1 MKLRATVALLALAIP
16 ALAQQSTKITRLD
29 GTSITTAE
37 AEAFA
42 RKTLANTHTTGA
54 QISIL
59 NHGKEVWSFS
69 YGLAGKNPDRPM
81 DRETTLP
88 SASITKSLFATYV
101 MMLVERGQ
109 FNLDKPIM
117 QQLPQPLDTYA
128 PYHDTASLLVHD
140 SNWPLVTPRML
151 LAHTSGLSSGA
162 YSEPDKKFHLHF
174 KPGTH
179 WLYSNDAVVLLQ
191 FVIEQQLHRPLADL
205 IQEAIFTPLNMTRT
219 GFIYH
224 ADFSPNISARFDV
237 HDGDIPDTHPSV
249 ARASG
254 SMNTSADDL
263 ARFLTALFA
272 NRILKP
278 ATRKAM
284 LTAVIPIDSDHESTF
299 SGHHPNDAE
308 VKPIGFAYGIGW
320 GLITHTRFGPSFF
333 KEGHIGGANAY
344 VICFDRSQSCMIL
357 LTNNDN
363 GELAYRPLLEKIL
376 GDTVTPWEWE
386 GYPPAAFTVS
396 HSNP

>member
-1 MKLRATVALLALAIP
+1 MKIHVSLALLAITIP
-16 ALAQQSTKITRLD
+16 VIAQKSAAITRLD
-29 GTSITTAE
+29 GSTITTTE

-42 RKTLANTHTTGA
+42 RKTLAEAHVTGA
-54 QISIL
+54 QLAVL
-59 NHGKEVWSFS
+59 NHGKLAWSFAF
-69 YGLAGKNPDRPM
+69 GLAGKNPDRPM

-109 FNLDKPIM
+109 FDLDKPIV

-128 PYHDTASLLVHD
+128 PYRDTASALVHD
-140 SNWPLVTPRML
+140 PNWPLVTPRML

-162 YSEPDKKFHLHF
+162 YSEPDRKFHLHF
-174 KPGTH
+174 KPGTQ

-191 FVIEQQLHRPLADL
+191 FVIEQQLRRPLADL
-205 IQEAIFTPLNMTRT
+205 IQEAIFTPLGMKRT

-224 ADFSPNISARFDV
+224 ADFSPDISARFDA
-237 HDGDIPDTHPSV
+237 HDGDIPDTHPST

-263 ARFLTALFA
+263 ARFLTALYA
-272 NRILKP
+272 GRILKP

-284 LTAVIPIDSDHESTF
+284 FTAVLPIDSEHESTF

-308 VKPIGFAYGIGW
+308 VKPIGFAYGVGW
-320 GLITHTRFGPSFF
+320 GLLTHTRFGPAFF

-344 VICFDRSQSCMIL
+344 VICFDRRQSCMIL
-357 LTNNDN
+357 MTNSDN
-363 GELAYRPLLEKIL
+363 GEFTYRPLLEKIL
-376 GDTVTPWEWE
+376 GDTVTPWQWE
-386 GYPPAAFTVS
+386 GYK
-396 HSNP
+396 